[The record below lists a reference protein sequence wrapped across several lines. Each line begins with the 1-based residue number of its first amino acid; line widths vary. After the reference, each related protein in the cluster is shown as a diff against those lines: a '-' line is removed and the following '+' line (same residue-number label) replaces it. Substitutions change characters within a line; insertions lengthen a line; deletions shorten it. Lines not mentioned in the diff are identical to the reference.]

1 MSALTSIVDLAR
13 GRPKPERVGLLM
25 MTALG
30 AVMCFVP
37 LFNLLGYEAAL
48 LAGGLVGFVAMA
60 LTDMALTAQGHRPL
74 DPEWEG
80 AARWFWETLLWR
92 MTLALP
98 VLLLLS
104 LNALRVPNCDFMTGL
119 GFWAL
124 GPLMSVFVG
133 HTLAWVLAGLFK
145 PSKRRLGLGVAL
157 VLLNALLMGLHIAL
171 EPPITGHQWFIGYL
185 SGSIYD
191 EALSVPSSLVYY
203 RFTLTLGGLGLIFGL
218 EALRERRAQPQPSA
232 WRLWAALSLALIL
245 SWGALT
251 SQEQR
256 FGVKIDRETIAER
269 LGGRLETEHFII
281 YHAQDPHLVEQLELL
296 AQDHEFRY
304 WELQRYFGTD
314 PVKAH
319 GRKVRSFVY
328 ASRDQKGSLMGAS
341 RTLIAKIW
349 LREMHITW
357 SDYGDHLLAHELA
370 HIFTEPF
377 GYGPLKLSARFGV
390 FVNMGLVEGVAT
402 AADDAPGELSLHE
415 ASALMRA
422 LKIAP
427 DIRGLVGAKGFW
439 GQSSSR
445 AYTLMGSFVRFLV
458 ERDGIDKFKRAY
470 GSADFEGAYG
480 VSADALVTQW
490 EAMLDAMPAVKDP
503 RAIAL
508 AKLRYTRPSIFGKVC
523 ARAQAQLRE
532 RAWAAYAAGALPEGI
547 KLLEQVVANDSTGAS
562 QDQIGL
568 IELLTQARRFEQAT
582 SKLEQLLRDESLTPT
597 QRAQLVELRADMAW
611 LKGQLADARADYSRC
626 LELGVPDTT
635 RRMLSVKRDALERQ
649 PRERDLARAYLLE
662 RLDAQIALAF
672 PLMWSNQ
679 APDDALA
686 AYLTGR
692 GLYNGRRWSEALPY
706 LERAQ
711 AGLIDPVLAQES
723 ALLVAVTLT
732 HLRELDKAQERFT
745 MLAALEDRRISALA
759 REWLDRVAFIRRQP
773 KPKE

>member
-60 LTDMALTAQGHRPL
+60 LTDMALTAQDHRPL

-80 AARWFWETLLWR
+80 ASRWFWETLLWR

-145 PSKRRLGLGVAL
+145 PGKRRLGLGVAL

-232 WRLWAALSLALIL
+232 WRLWAILSLALIL

-328 ASRDQKGSLMGAS
+328 ASRGQKGELMGAS

-377 GYGPLKLSARFGV
+377 GHGPLKLSARFGV

-547 KLLEQVVANDSTGAS
+547 KLLEQVVANDATGAN

-582 SKLEQLLRDESLTPT
+582 SKIEQLLKDESLTPT
-597 QRAQLVELRADMAW
+597 QRAQIVELRADMAW

-692 GLYNGRRWSEALPY
+692 GLYNGRRWAEALPY

-711 AGLIDPVLAQES
+711 AGLADPVLAQES

>member
-1 MSALTSIVDLAR
+1 MSSLTSIVDLVRA
-13 GRPKPERVGLLM
+13 RPKPERVGLLI

-37 LFNLLGYEAAL
+37 LFNLLGYEASL
-48 LAGGLVGFVAMA
+48 LAGGVVGFVSMV
-60 LTDMALTAQGHRPL
+60 LTDFALMQEEHRPL

-80 AARWFWETLLWR
+80 ASRWFWETLLWR
-92 MTLALP
+92 MTLVLP
-98 VLLLLS
+98 GLLLLS
-104 LNALRVPNCDFMTGL
+104 LNALRVPNCDFTTGL

-124 GPLMSVFVG
+124 GPLLSVCIG
-133 HTLAWVLAGLFK
+133 HTLAWVLAALLK
-145 PSKRRLGLGVAL
+145 PGKRRLALGVAL
-157 VLLNALLMGLHIAL
+157 VLINALLMGLHIAL

-191 EALSVPSSLVYY
+191 EALSVPSSLIYY
-203 RFTLTLGGLGLIFGL
+203 RFTLTLGALGLIFGI
-218 EALRERRAQPQPSA
+218 EALRLHRARPRGG
-232 WRLWAALSLALIL
+232 WRMWAALAITLIL

-281 YHAQDPHLVEQLELL
+281 YHAQDPQLSEQLDLL

-304 WELQRYFGTD
+304 SEMQRYFGTD

-328 ASRDQKGSLMGAS
+328 ASRGQKGALMGAS

-377 GYGPLKLSARFGV
+377 GHGPLKLSARLGV

-402 AADDAPGELSLHE
+402 AADNAPGELSLHE
-415 ASALMRA
+415 ASAAMRA

-445 AYTLMGSFVRFLV
+445 AYTLMGSFVSFLV
-458 ERDGIDKFKRAY
+458 ERDGIDKFKQAY
-470 GSADFEGAYG
+470 GTADFEGAYG
-480 VSADALVTQW
+480 VSADTLVTQW
-490 EAMLDAMPAVKDP
+490 EAMLDAMPTSKDP
-503 RAIAL
+503 RVMDL
-508 AKLRYTRPSIFGKVC
+508 ARFRYTRPSIFGKVC

-532 RAWAAYAAGALPEGI
+532 RAWTAYAAGAMPEGI
-547 KLLEQVVANDSTGAS
+547 KLLEQVVANDATGS
-562 QDQIGL
+562 SEDQIGL
-568 IELLTQARRFEQAT
+568 LDMLTQARRFDQAQL
-582 SKLEQLLRDESLTPT
+582 KIEQLLKDESLAPT
-597 QRAQLVELRADMAW
+597 QRAQIFQLRADMAW
-611 LKGQLADARADYSRC
+611 LKGQLADARADYTRC

-635 RRMLSVKRDALERQ
+635 RRMLSVKRDALERA
-649 PRERDLARAYLLE
+649 PHERDLARAYLLE
-662 RLDAQIALAF
+662 RLDAQVALAF

-679 APDDALA
+679 TPDDALA
-686 AYLTGR
+686 SYLTGR
-692 GLYNGRRWSEALPY
+692 GLYNGRRWAEALPY
-706 LERAQ
+706 LERATT
-711 AGLIDPVLAQES
+711 GLKDPVLVQES